1 MRRDLMQKA
10 VESVLPPIEFG
21 PTGPAVTKPSQGR
34 QTKTTIL
41 AFHYADGIMCAAD
54 RKTTGYGFHIISQE
68 SVKIYQVSA
77 ASLMLGCG
85 YVGQIQLIRD
95 KLESRCESWQRAY
108 ELPLSIYAQ
117 AKFIAA
123 WCRWLAMFTYD
134 FQFGALI
141 TGMDPDGSFKLYEV
155 AEDGSQI
162 RFDHYQASGSG
173 GYEAT
178 VILDKAYKPT
188 MDEKAAQRLAVE
200 AIFHAANRD
209 SGSSP
214 IQVALPTIVTIT
226 KAGVKRIPDAQV
238 MSEVAQVLMDKMGIH
253 VDLAQ
258 AIVNEQQKRRRV

>member
-1 MRRDLMQKA
+1 MRRDIVRKA
-10 VESVLPPIEFG
+10 AESVIPPIEFG
-21 PTGPAVTKPSQGR
+21 LTGPPGTKPTQGR
-34 QTKTTIL
+34 QTKTTIV
-41 AFHYADGIMCAAD
+41 AFHFADGIMCAAD
-54 RKTTGYGFHIISQE
+54 RKTTGYGYHIISQE

-95 KLESRCESWQRAY
+95 KLEAQCESWQRAY

-123 WCRWLAMFTYD
+123 WCRWLALFTYD

-173 GYEAT
+173 GYEAV
-178 VILDKAYKPT
+178 VILDKQYKPD

-214 IQVALPTIVTIT
+214 IQVALPTIATIT
-226 KAGVKRIPDAQV
+226 KTGVKRMSDTQV
-238 MSEVAQVLMDKMGIH
+238 LSEVAQVLMDKMGIH

-258 AIVNEQQKRRRV
+258 AIVNGQQKRRRV